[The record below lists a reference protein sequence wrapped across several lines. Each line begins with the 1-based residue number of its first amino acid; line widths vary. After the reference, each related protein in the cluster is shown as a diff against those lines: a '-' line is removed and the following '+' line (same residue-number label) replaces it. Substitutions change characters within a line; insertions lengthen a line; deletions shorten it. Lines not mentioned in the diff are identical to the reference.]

1 MGAVGTVEAVNPRTV
16 LLDLD
21 GTLVDSATGITE
33 HLTAAMVVAGGRLH
47 PAATLRGFI
56 GPPFEAFMPGL
67 GLDPNQIRAAT
78 AEYRRTYD
86 PVAASLSLPYP
97 GVIELLERL
106 RAKEMQLAIATSK
119 PESLAR
125 AIIADNGLGS
135 YFQVIGGADV
145 ASGRTGKA
153 AVIGSVLAR
162 LDLLNDSS
170 PVMVGDRLH
179 DVLGAAAH
187 GLATIGV
194 SWGYAETDEL
204 VTAGAVVVVDTP
216 AALGG
221 VLLGQVL
228 CAGISHAD

>member
-1 MGAVGTVEAVNPRTV
+1 MEAVNPRTV

-97 GVIELLERL
+97 GVIELLGRL

-135 YFQVIGGADV
+135 YFQVIGGANV

-153 AVIGSVLAR
+153 AVIGSVLDR
-162 LDLLNDSS
+162 LGLHASGTGTRAAPGPTRDRLYIA
-170 PVMVGDRLH
+170 PIMVGDRMH
-179 DVLGAAAH
+179 DVNGAAVH
-187 GLATIGV
+187 SLATIGV
-194 SWGYAETDEL
+194 SWGYAEPDEL
-204 VTAGAVVVVDTP
+204 LRAGAHAVVETP
-216 AALGG
+216 EELGD
-221 VLLGQVL
+221 LLL
-228 CAGISHAD
+228 AP